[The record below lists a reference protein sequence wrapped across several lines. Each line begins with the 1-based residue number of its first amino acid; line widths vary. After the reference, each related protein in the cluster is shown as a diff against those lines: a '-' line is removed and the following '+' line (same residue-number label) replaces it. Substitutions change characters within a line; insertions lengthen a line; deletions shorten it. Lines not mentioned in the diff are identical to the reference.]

1 MLPPLMPL
9 SEDDRLA
16 ALRSYDVLDTA
27 CEASFDNIARLAAD
41 LTESPISMVSLV
53 DAERA
58 WFKAH
63 HGLEAPEAP
72 REHAFCA
79 HAILE
84 PGTPLVIPDASRD
97 PRFAGNPLVTGA
109 PDIRFYAGV
118 PLVNP
123 EGAVLGTLCVLDRKP
138 RRMSAERQRILV
150 RLAEAVMTTLE
161 LRRAMN
167 RVHRLSMT
175 DALTGLLNRPA
186 LMDALDKAVAR
197 LNRHGEGFALLYLDL
212 DGFKQV
218 NDREGHA
225 TGDEVLRELAAVLW
239 DNLRREDMAARLGGD
254 EFAVL
259 LTGREPDAAIVA
271 ERLQRMLEAAMRAK
285 GWAVT
290 ASIGAVSFHNAP
302 ESVDAALSLA
312 DSLMYGAKAAGRN
325 RVLHRDH

>member
-53 DAERA
+53 DAERV
-58 WFKAH
+58 WFKAR
-63 HGLEAPEAP
+63 HGLEAVEAP

-84 PGTPLVIPDASRD
+84 PGVPLVIPDTSRD
-97 PRFAGNPLVTGA
+97 PRFAGNPLVTGD

-138 RRMSAERQRILV
+138 RRISAERQRILV

-175 DALTGLLNRPA
+175 DALTGLLNRSA
-186 LMDALDKAVAR
+186 LMDALDKAIAR

-218 NDREGHA
+218 NDSEGHA

-302 ESVDAALSLA
+302 ENVDAALSLV